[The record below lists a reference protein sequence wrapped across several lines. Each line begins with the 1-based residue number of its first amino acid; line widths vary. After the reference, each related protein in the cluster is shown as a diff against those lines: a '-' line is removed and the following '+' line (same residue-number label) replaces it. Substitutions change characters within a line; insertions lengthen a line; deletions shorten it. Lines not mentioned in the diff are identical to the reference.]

1 MSTELIDRAR
11 YGDETAFQEL
21 VGPYQRE
28 LQVHCYRI
36 LGSVADAEDA
46 LQETLV
52 TAWRSL
58 RQFEGRASV
67 RTWMYRIATTRCLNI
82 LRSASRR
89 PAMTLPQGVEPPE
102 PSRLGEVVWLEPYP
116 DLLLEELPDASAGP
130 EARYEA
136 REAMSVAFVTALQLL
151 PPRQRAAL
159 ILRDVLDFPASEVAA
174 MLDTTEQSVTSALKR
189 ARATLSRELPS
200 EDTEPPPPPNSPA
213 ERELVARLVAAF
225 EAADVDGIVALM
237 TQDAWMRMPPVPLEY
252 QGRELIGEF
261 FATVAFRQGRQYRL
275 VPTRANGQPAFA
287 VYLRDPVNDVARAF
301 GLMVATLA
309 GDRISVITRFDNSAM
324 TALRAPADPDRLTA
338 RIGFCRSG
346 FVASAPTDQW
356 RCRGPSK
363 QPQEEASRGGTPPGR
378 AQKAGQPGIPRRCR
392 ARSRQRSRSP
402 GRR

>member
-1 MSTELIDRAR
+1 VVSTELIDRAR

-151 PPRQRAAL
+151 PPRQRATL

-189 ARATLSRELPS
+189 ARATLTRELPS
-200 EDTEPPPPPNSPA
+200 ADQEPPPPPNSPA

-261 FATVAFRQGRQYRL
+261 FATVAFRQGRRYRL

-287 VYLRDPVNDVARAF
+287 VYLHDPVNDVTRAF

-324 TALRAPADPDRLTA
+324 THFGLPRILT
-338 RIGFCRSG
+338 
-346 FVASAPTDQW
+346 D
-356 RCRGPSK
+356 
-363 QPQEEASRGGTPPGR
+363 
-378 AQKAGQPGIPRRCR
+378 
-392 ARSRQRSRSP
+392 
-402 GRR
+402 

>member
-1 MSTELIDRAR
+1 MSTELIDKAVS
-11 YGDETAFQEL
+11 GDEAAFRQL
-21 VGPYQRE
+21 VSPYQRE

-102 PSRLGEVVWLEPYP
+102 PSRLGEALWLEPYP

-151 PPRQRAAL
+151 PPRQRATL

-200 EDTEPPPPPNSPA
+200 ADTEPPPPPDSPA

-261 FATVAFRQGRQYRL
+261 YATVAFRQGRSYRL

-287 VYLRDPVNDVARAF
+287 IYLRDQVNDVARAF
-301 GLMVATLA
+301 GLIVLTLA
-309 GDRISVITRFDNSAM
+309 GNQISVITRFDNSAI
-324 TALRAPADPDRLTA
+324 TH
-338 RIGFCRSG
+338 
-346 FVASAPTDQW
+346 
-356 RCRGPSK
+356 
-363 QPQEEASRGGTPPGR
+363 
-378 AQKAGQPGIPRRCR
+378 
-392 ARSRQRSRSP
+392 
-402 GRR
+402 

>member
-1 MSTELIDRAR
+1 VVSTELIDRAR

-102 PSRLGEVVWLEPYP
+102 PSRLGEALWLEPYP

-151 PPRQRAAL
+151 PPRQRATL

-200 EDTEPPPPPNSPA
+200 ADTEPPPPPDSPA

-261 FATVAFRQGRQYRL
+261 YATVAFRQGRSYRL

-287 VYLRDPVNDVARAF
+287 IYLRDQVNDVARAF
-301 GLMVATLA
+301 GLIVLTLA
-309 GDRISVITRFDNSAM
+309 GNQISVITRFDNSAI
-324 TALRAPADPDRLTA
+324 THFGLPRILT
-338 RIGFCRSG
+338 
-346 FVASAPTDQW
+346 D
-356 RCRGPSK
+356 
-363 QPQEEASRGGTPPGR
+363 
-378 AQKAGQPGIPRRCR
+378 
-392 ARSRQRSRSP
+392 
-402 GRR
+402 

>member
-1 MSTELIDRAR
+1 VSTELIDRAR

-89 PAMTLPQGVEPPE
+89 PAMTLPPGVEPPE

-159 ILRDVLDFPASEVAA
+159 ILRDVLDFAASEVAA

-200 EDTEPPPPPNSPA
+200 EDQAPPPPPNSPV
-213 ERELVARLVAAF
+213 EQELVARLVEAF

-237 TQDAWMRMPPVPLEY
+237 TRDAWLRMPPVPLEY
-252 QGRELIGEF
+252 QGCELVGEF
-261 FATVAFRQGRQYRL
+261 FATVAFRHDRQYRL

-287 VYLRDPVNDVARAF
+287 VYVRDPVNDVARAF

-324 TALRAPADPDRLTA
+324 TRFGLPRILT
-338 RIGFCRSG
+338 
-346 FVASAPTDQW
+346 D
-356 RCRGPSK
+356 
-363 QPQEEASRGGTPPGR
+363 
-378 AQKAGQPGIPRRCR
+378 
-392 ARSRQRSRSP
+392 
-402 GRR
+402 